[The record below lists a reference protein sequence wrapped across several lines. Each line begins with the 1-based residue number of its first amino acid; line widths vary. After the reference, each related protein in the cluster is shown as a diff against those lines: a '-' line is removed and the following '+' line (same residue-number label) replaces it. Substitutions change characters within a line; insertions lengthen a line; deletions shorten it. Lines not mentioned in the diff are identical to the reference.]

1 QTTLLHGK
9 YELGRQLGHRTFAYV
24 YHAQNLSS
32 GKSVAMKVVGKEK
45 GDKSWDDGADPAGDF
60 CDEDG

>member
-1 QTTLLHGK
+1 
-9 YELGRQLGHRTFAYV
+9 
-24 YHAQNLSS
+24 
-32 GKSVAMKVVGKEK
+32 MKVVGKEK